1 MALVCASLFSHY
13 YYIPWE
19 GRQKSK
25 LVEELF
31 YVFLKTDF
39 RLSFFFRLLALKVQM
54 QRHKH

>member
-39 RLSFFFRLLALKVQM
+39 RLSFFFSSARA
-54 QRHKH
+54 